1 MAQCSAIDILVDE
14 FRSRPTIRA
23 GSLIIT
29 VFGDAIAPR
38 GGTVWIGSLICALSD
53 FDISERLVRTSV
65 FRLVR
70 DDWLIASQVG
80 RRSYYSLSEEGGHQ
94 FEQATS
100 RIYDD
105 PRQFWSGDWC
115 LVLLAGL
122 EAEQKDPVRKAL
134 SWLGFGAISSNVLA
148 HPTPSIGELDSTLK
162 RIDGDRQLV
171 VMRGATFGRH
181 QDEAMRALVHR
192 SWNLAELDRRYE
204 SFIEQFRP
212 VYNQAKK
219 SRMIDAR
226 EAFQVRLLLIQE
238 YRRILLRDPLLPAEI
253 LPAGWNGTAAYQ
265 LCRNLYRLVYAPAD
279 SYMSAG
285 FETAD
290 GPLPPPAPEFFRRFG
305 GLD

>member
-1 MAQCSAIDILVDE
+1 
-14 FRSRPTIRA
+14 
-23 GSLIIT
+23 
-29 VFGDAIAPR
+29 
-38 GGTVWIGSLICALSD
+38 
-53 FDISERLVRTSV
+53 
-65 FRLVR
+65 
-70 DDWLIASQVG
+70 
-80 RRSYYSLSEEGGHQ
+80 
-94 FEQATS
+94 
-100 RIYDD
+100 
-105 PRQFWSGDWC
+105 
-115 LVLLAGL
+115 
-122 EAEQKDPVRKAL
+122 
-134 SWLGFGAISSNVLA
+134 
-148 HPTPSIGELDSTLK
+148 LDSTLK

-204 SFIEQFRP
+204 GFIEQFRP

-219 SRMIDAR
+219 SRAIGAR

-279 SYMSAG
+279 SHMSAG

-290 GPLPPPAPEFFRRFG
+290 GPLPPPAPEFYRRFG